1 MTQMMELPNQ
11 FIKIYC
17 KYDLSAYEHRGKHEH
32 EKEMEDIKRPKWN
45 FQRLK
50 KKKVRGDEEYMR
62 H

>member
-45 FQRLK
+45 F
-50 KKKVRGDEEYMR
+50 
-62 H
+62 